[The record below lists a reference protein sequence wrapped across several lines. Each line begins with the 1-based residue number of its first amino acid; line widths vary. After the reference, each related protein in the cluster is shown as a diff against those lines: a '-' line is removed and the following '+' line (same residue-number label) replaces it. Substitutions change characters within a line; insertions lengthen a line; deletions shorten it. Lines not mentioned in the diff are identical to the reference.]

1 MGRTSDAK
9 ERLLKSAIDLIYSRS
24 YAGVSVQDI
33 CEHADVKKG
42 SFHYFF
48 KTKRDLALAALEQQ
62 WDLLN
67 KTVLERAFSQTYP
80 PLERI
85 QRYFKLAYQYQRLV
99 KDSGGQMYGC
109 HFGNLA
115 IELSTQDGAIRE
127 KIAQIFEKIAS
138 YIEKALRDAVAAG
151 DLDEIDTKLSA
162 YAVLG
167 YFEGIILLAK
177 SQNNPELIKRL
188 SQSAVM
194 PSVLK
199 DSRLG
204 SKKR

>member
-67 KTVLERAFSQTYP
+67 KTVLERSLTN
-80 PLERI
+80 I
-85 QRYFKLAYQYQRLV
+85 
-99 KDSGGQMYGC
+99 SGW
-109 HFGNLA
+109 
-115 IELSTQDGAIRE
+115 S
-127 KIAQIFEKIAS
+127 KI
-138 YIEKALRDAVAAG
+138 VAA
-151 DLDEIDTKLSA
+151 KCM
-162 YAVLG
+162 VV
-167 YFEGIILLAK
+167 ILVIWR
-177 SQNNPELIKRL
+177 SN
-188 SQSAVM
+188 
-194 PSVLK
+194 
-199 DSRLG
+199 
-204 SKKR
+204 